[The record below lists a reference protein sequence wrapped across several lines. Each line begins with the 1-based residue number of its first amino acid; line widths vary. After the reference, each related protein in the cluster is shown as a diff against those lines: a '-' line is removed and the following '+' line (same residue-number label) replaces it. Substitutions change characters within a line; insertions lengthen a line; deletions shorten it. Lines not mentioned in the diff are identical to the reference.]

1 MANIL
6 LVDDHPVVRE
16 GYRRLLER
24 QPGFTVVAE
33 AATAAE
39 AYRLYKAQRP
49 DLVILDLSLPGPSG
63 IEAIRHIRQWDGAAR
78 ILVFSMRT
86 GAAIARQAFAAG
98 ASGYVSKAS
107 APPEL
112 LEASAGVLRG
122 ERAMSADIALAI
134 AQDEVAGG
142 RSSLDE
148 LSPRE
153 VEILGMTAAGATAQT
168 IAEALCLGLKTVQNN
183 LFADPGQAGRPYG
196 RPSGLDRRWRR
207 ARGSP
212 ARPTRRRD
220 LIDLVR
226 RLRRTIPA
234 ASGNRPL
241 GPAGAGGRRRAAG
254 CARGCRWHPPP
265 ADVR

>member
-1 MANIL
+1 MMTNIL

-16 GYRRLLER
+16 GYRRLFER

-107 APPEL
+107 APREL
-112 LEASAGVLRG
+112 LAAAAGVLRG

-168 IAEALCLGLKTVQNN
+168 IAEALCLSLKTVQNN
-183 LFADPGQAGRPYG
+183 LSLIRAKLGARTDAHLVWIAVGAG
-196 RPSGLDRRWRR
+196 
-207 ARGSP
+207 
-212 ARPTRRRD
+212 
-220 LIDLVR
+220 LVAAPHGP
-226 RLRRTIPA
+226 PA
-234 ASGNRPL
+234 AET
-241 GPAGAGGRRRAAG
+241 
-254 CARGCRWHPPP
+254 
-265 ADVR
+265 